1 MLGKVYIADTAMI
14 TSLGQGVDKNL
25 DALVNGESGV
35 NKSTS
40 LRVTQS
46 SVTAGLIPEEIYD
59 ELERQFGKDAETRAE
74 LLAIACI
81 DALKWNPDVHTGL
94 VIASAK
100 GNIALIENKHYA
112 DAEDVKSDA
121 SVMFGSMGEHIASRF
136 GIERKD
142 IFVISNACISGVSA
156 IAAARR
162 MILAGRYSQMIV
174 VGVDVQNRFITSGFA
189 SFKSLSSELCRPYDA
204 SRCGLNL
211 GEACGAMLLTAGPV
225 NDDAKCLSAES
236 KRAEEY
242 SETAM
247 RTEITGQA
255 VQSKTNPLRRP
266 IVSIDGGAMT
276 DDANHISGPSRTGD
290 GLFFAMRKAM
300 EEAGVTSEQIDVLQ
314 MHGTATAYND
324 EMESKAV
331 ALAGLESVPAQSLK
345 PYFGHTM
352 GASGIIETIILAEEM
367 RRGIFVGTKGFET
380 LGVPMP
386 VNVSSENRNISG
398 DGTVYGLKTA
408 SGFGGTNAAVLLT
421 VSDATACGDSTAE
434 LFATE
439 SCVREKSQE
448 GHSDSITCASVTS
461 SVGTSENESYSNE
474 KSQEVLSEPDT
485 NKIELASR
493 RTVEISS
500 GKITV
505 DGNVVFES
513 ETSDFQTFIREAF
526 KSRGESNLK
535 FYKMDDLCK
544 LGYVASAWA
553 LDGLEYGEEECGLIL
568 SGRYGCLDT
577 DIKHQEIIDTEG
589 DASASPAVFVY
600 TLPNVVAGEI
610 SIRHHIKGENTWFW
624 SDDETMSDIR
634 GYAGLAILSQNLK
647 YCVVGHLDFLKG
659 EYFAKF
665 EVLAPAE
672 G

>member
-1 MLGKVYIADTAMI
+1 MI
-14 TSLGQGVDKNL
+14 TSLGQGVDKNF

-46 SVTAGLIPEEIYD
+46 SVTAGLIPEEIYG
-59 ELERQFGKDAETRAE
+59 ELERQFGEDAETRAE

-142 IFVISNACISGVSA
+142 VFVISNACISGVSA

-162 MILAGRYSQMIV
+162 MILAGQYAQMIV

-225 NDDAKCLSAES
+225 NDDSKCLSAES
-236 KRAEEY
+236 ERAESEEY
-242 SETAM
+242 SETAR
-247 RTEITGQA
+247 RTEITRQA

-300 EEAGVTSEQIDVLQ
+300 EEAGVKSEQIDVLQ

-352 GASGIIETIILAEEM
+352 GASGVIETIILAEEM
-367 RRGIFVGTKGFET
+367 KRGIFVGTKGFET

-386 VNVSSENRNISG
+386 VNVSSENRTISG

-408 SGFGGTNAAVLLT
+408 SGFGGTNAAVLLA
-421 VSDATACGDSTAE
+421 VSDAAACGDSTAE
-434 LFATE
+434 SSATE
-439 SCVREKSQE
+439 SCVCEKSQ
-448 GHSDSITCASVTS
+448 S
-461 SVGTSENESYSNE
+461 
-474 KSQEVLSEPDT
+474 VLSGAAT
-485 NKIELASR
+485 KKINLASR

-553 LDGLEYGEEECGLIL
+553 LDGLEYGEEECGLVL

-634 GYAGLAILSQNLK
+634 EYAGLAIQSQNLK

-672 G
+672 D